1 MTLSELRCLRG
12 LSMMFSNTGD
22 AEAFTI
28 SKTNKYKSINIMKH
42 SNIPCQ
48 IEITKVRAN
57 HKNNRINN
65 TKVLSNALVHLNTC
79 LNCFGS
85 NILETLHELYWIDY
99 NLYGSS
105 LYCFGLSN

>member
-48 IEITKVRAN
+48 IEITKVNSYDRTRYRAN
-57 HKNNRINN
+57 YKNNKINH
-65 TKVLSNALVHLNTC
+65 TKVLSNALVQDKIQTRNK
-79 LNCFGS
+79 F
-85 NILETLHELYWIDY
+85 
-99 NLYGSS
+99 
-105 LYCFGLSN
+105 

>member
-1 MTLSELRCLRG
+1 
-12 LSMMFSNTGD
+12 
-22 AEAFTI
+22 
-28 SKTNKYKSINIMKH
+28 MKH

-65 TKVLSNALVHLNTC
+65 TKVLSNALAHLNTC

-99 NLYGSS
+99 NLHGSS
-105 LYCFGLSN
+105 LNCFGLSN